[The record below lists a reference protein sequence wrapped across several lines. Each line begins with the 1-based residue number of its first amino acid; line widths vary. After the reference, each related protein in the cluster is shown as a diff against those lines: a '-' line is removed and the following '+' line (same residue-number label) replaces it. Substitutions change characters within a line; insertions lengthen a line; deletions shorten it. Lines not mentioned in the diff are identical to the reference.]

1 MDLRRKTEMIV
12 IHCAATKPSMDIG
25 ASEIKK
31 WHVDDNG
38 WDDIGYHYIIKR
50 GGLIEVGRPE
60 AFQGAH
66 APSVNSKSIAICLI
80 GGMAENGEAENN
92 FTLTQFLSLKDL
104 IKKLI
109 KSNSNIKQ
117 ILGHCDVQDNKP
129 NCPGFHLT
137 QWLYKEDINVA

>member
-1 MDLRRKTEMIV
+1 MDPRKKTELIV
-12 IHCAATKPSMDIG
+12 VHCAATKPSMDIG

-66 APSVNSKSIAICLI
+66 APAVNSKSIGICLV
-80 GGMAENGEAENN
+80 GGMADDGGAENN
-92 FTLTQFLSLKDL
+92 FTLFQFLSLKDL
-104 IKKLI
+104 IKRSLMT
-109 KSNSNIKQ
+109 NSNIQ
-117 ILGHCDVQDNKP
+117 EIVGHYDIQDNKP
-129 NCPGFHLT
+129 NCPGFNLKE
-137 QWLYKEDINVA
+137 WLHKEDINVR